1 MHFNSIILP
10 LKNDYLKCIFFLL
23 LFVFFGISVHAQK
36 ASATENLAAYGYSKR
51 FLDTASCKKMQQLAL
66 DQAKRV
72 KIVQEDRL
80 MLEFDKELT
89 KGFENAKV
97 QITTPELYEKT
108 IYSGYTEAGETKEA
122 SFKVKVNQ
130 KEPVKGKLK
139 LMSTRGGYLE
149 REFTLGN

>member
-1 MHFNSIILP
+1 MAMDLPQIEIKNVNITKSGDVYEIKVFWTNSGKLP
-10 LKNDYLKCIFFLL
+10 
-23 LFVFFGISVHAQK
+23 V
-36 ASATENLAAYGYSKR
+36 
-51 FLDTASCKKMQQLAL
+51 AL

-122 SFKVKVNQ
+122 VFKVKVNQ